1 MTWDVDYLRDNRD
14 ENMGFLSKTL
24 LPDGTEIPGTNF
36 DYNYLQHRKVDVVS
50 SALDFILPFE
60 KYKITAGAKVSFTN
74 TRNGINYD
82 TSDPTL
88 VQDDYFRYKEQIYAL
103 YADYSREYS
112 ERFSM
117 QLGLRMEHT
126 RTTGISEA
134 KDTEDKHDY
143 TRLFPTVYLLYSPTD
158 GHALNFSFSNRISRP
173 SQNMVNPFPFYQNK
187 YTYACGR
194 EDLKPSYTY
203 NAELGYTLKNNFNVS
218 AYYSYSDDV
227 FFQVVDLDAET
238 NVTSFLW
245 ENFMQ
250 THAFGLNNSYTFRTK
265 WLQTYAQHG
274 VSYRRTTSSAATTS
288 PEEKGWLI
296 TPACATLSSSMKRRL
311 FWPRCPVP
319 ILPVSIR
326 ASI

>member
-14 ENMGFLSKTL
+14 EKYGLSLEKPL

-103 YADYSREYS
+103 YADYSREFS

-134 KDTEDKHDY
+134 RIRRTS
-143 TRLFPTVYLLYSPTD
+143 TTIRACSLLSIC
-158 GHALNFSFSNRISRP
+158 FIR
-173 SQNMVNPFPFYQNK
+173 
-187 YTYACGR
+187 
-194 EDLKPSYTY
+194 
-203 NAELGYTLKNNFNVS
+203 
-218 AYYSYSDDV
+218 
-227 FFQVVDLDAET
+227 
-238 NVTSFLW
+238 
-245 ENFMQ
+245 
-250 THAFGLNNSYTFRTK
+250 
-265 WLQTYAQHG
+265 LQTG
-274 VSYRRTTSSAATTS
+274 MR
-288 PEEKGWLI
+288 
-296 TPACATLSSSMKRRL
+296 
-311 FWPRCPVP
+311 
-319 ILPVSIR
+319 
-326 ASI
+326 